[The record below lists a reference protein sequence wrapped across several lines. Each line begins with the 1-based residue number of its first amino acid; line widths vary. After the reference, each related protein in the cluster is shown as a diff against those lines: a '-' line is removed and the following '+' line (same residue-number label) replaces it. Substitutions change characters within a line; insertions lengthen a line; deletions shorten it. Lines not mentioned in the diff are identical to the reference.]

1 MDNWPTRFDASGFRY
16 CGLTRLGPKRCM
28 LIYQIRRA
36 FCIEPRRL
44 VHECIDDMRCV
55 SMMSVSIVLQSDKFL
70 FLRVAE
76 SRFIEFR
83 WRDGFIRPS
92 VVA

>member
-1 MDNWPTRFDASGFRY
+1 M
-16 CGLTRLGPKRCM
+16 
-28 LIYQIRRA
+28 
-36 FCIEPRRL
+36 
-44 VHECIDDMRCV
+44 HECIDDMRCV